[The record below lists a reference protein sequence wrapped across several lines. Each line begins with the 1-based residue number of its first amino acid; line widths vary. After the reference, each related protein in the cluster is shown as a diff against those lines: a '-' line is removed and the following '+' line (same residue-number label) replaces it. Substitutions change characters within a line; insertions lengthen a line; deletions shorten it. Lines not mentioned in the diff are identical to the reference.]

1 MVILPDIAGGPRG
14 RGFSRESRAIT
25 LDKGLS
31 CHSFASFVTKL
42 MRWLRSLSKQNLHI
56 LKLEL

>member
-1 MVILPDIAGGPRG
+1 MSCTNYFDIIGGPRG

-31 CHSFASFVTKL
+31 VAYCH
-42 MRWLRSLSKQNLHI
+42 I
-56 LKLEL
+56 Y